1 MEDQF
6 VHKCPAASSE
16 EVTPG
21 LRKPKCIC
29 KETVGYYRCVR
40 RQVIFALTFA
50 VKKNQKQSWTAH
62 LKQTEATDEGSFG
75 SLAAFPQS

>member
-21 LRKPKCIC
+21 LRKPKCIF

-50 VKKNQKQSWTAH
+50 VKKPKTILDSPPEA
-62 LKQTEATDEGSFG
+62 TEATDDGSFG
-75 SLAAFPQS
+75 SLAALPQS